1 MTAAHRL
8 VAGTPAT
15 ATPAT
20 DTLVIGAGAAGLF
33 AALRA
38 AEHGSVIVLEAG
50 PDAGNPLPGW
60 ALHDYALPAA
70 YYHRYTDLDTGKV
83 MPQGR
88 GLGGGSTVN
97 SAAALRGQPWCY
109 DSWGVPGWG
118 WADILPALKAIESDQ
133 QYAGRPYHGDAGLI
147 PVTRLAPGPLD
158 EAVFDWCRAAGYPEI
173 EDHNAPGALGHAM
186 WTTNRRDGGRWGT
199 WAGVVPAARAAGV
212 DIRPD
217 TTAVRLVFDG
227 ARCRGAEVTAAGTT
241 GGTEVISAGRVIVCA
256 GAYGSP
262 ELLIRSGIGP
272 EHLLAALGVEPVSV
286 LAGVG
291 ANVQD
296 HPWCLLNADVTD
308 PALIEARPV
317 SGALLR
323 YELADPDAEHV
334 EAEIFPW
341 QVRPYDL
348 SSPPATV
355 AFTAALMAP
364 RSRGT
369 FTLTPAGREL
379 HVGMLADDADAA
391 HLASIVRETAA
402 LVDALAKD
410 GLVTVPDGAWWLVED
425 DAALAAACRKAAGT
439 YNHHCGTCRLGEPGD
454 PRTVV
459 GPDLGVLGTTGL
471 AVADSSV
478 IPVIP
483 RANTNLI
490 SMAIGYRAGG
500 GT

>member
-1 MTAAHRL
+1 MTAF
-8 VAGTPAT
+8 
-15 ATPAT
+15 T

-50 PDAGNPLPGW
+50 PDAGNPLPDW
-60 ALHDYALPAA
+60 ALYDYALPPA
-70 YYHRYTDLDTGKV
+70 YYHRYTDLDTGQV

-109 DSWGVPGWG
+109 DSWGVAGWG
-118 WADILPALKAIESDQ
+118 WDDVLPALTAIESDQ
-133 QYAGRPYHGDAGLI
+133 QYADRAYHGDAGLI

-158 EAVFDWCRAAGYPEI
+158 EAVFGWCRTAGYPEI
-173 EDHNAPGALGHAM
+173 EDHNAPGALGCAM

-199 WAGVVPAARAAGV
+199 WAGVVPAARAAGA

-217 TTAVRLVFDG
+217 ITAVRLVFNG
-227 ARCRGAEVTAAGTT
+227 TRCTGAEVAGPGTA
-241 GGTEVISAGRVIVCA
+241 EVITAGRVIVCA

-262 ELLIRSGIGP
+262 ELLLRSGIGP
-272 EHLLAALGVEPVSV
+272 APVLAALGTEPVSV

-296 HPWCLLNADVTD
+296 HPWCLLNVDVTD
-308 PALIEARPV
+308 AALIEARPV

-323 YELADPDAEHV
+323 YELDDPAAEHV

-341 QVRPYDL
+341 QLRPYDL
-348 SSPPATV
+348 ASPPATV

-379 HVGMLADDADAA
+379 RVGLLADDADAA
-391 HLASIVRETAA
+391 HMVSIVRETAA
-402 LVDALAKD
+402 LVDHLAKD
-410 GLVTVPDGAWWLVED
+410 GLVTVPDGAWWQVAD
-425 DAALAAACRKAAGT
+425 DAALAASCRQSAGT
-439 YNHHCGTCRLGEPGD
+439 YNHHSGTCRLGDPGD
-454 PRTVV
+454 ERTVV
-459 GPDLGVLGTTGL
+459 APDLTVLGTTGL
-471 AVADSSV
+471 TVADSSV
-478 IPVIP
+478 LPVIP

-490 SMAIGYRAGG
+490 SMAIGYRAGSG
-500 GT
+500 I

>member
-1 MTAAHRL
+1 MTT
-8 VAGTPAT
+8 VS
-15 ATPAT
+15 
-20 DTLVIGAGAAGLF
+20 DTLVIGAGSAGMF

-38 AEHGSVIVLEAG
+38 AEHGSVTVLEAG
-50 PDAGNPLPGW
+50 PDAGNPLPDW
-60 ALHDYALPAA
+60 ALHDYALPEE
-70 YYHRYTDLDTGKV
+70 YYHRYPDLDTGQV

-109 DSWGVPGWG
+109 DSWGVAGWG
-118 WADILPALKAIESDQ
+118 WADVLPALNAIESDQ
-133 QYAGRPYHGDAGLI
+133 QFAGRPYHGAAGLI

-158 EAVFDWCRAAGYPEI
+158 EAVFGWCLTAGHPAI

-199 WAGVVPAARAAGV
+199 WAGVVPAARDAGV

-217 TTAVRLVFDG
+217 TTAVRLLFDG
-227 ARCRGAEVTAAGTT
+227 TRCTGAEVTGPAAAG
-241 GGTEVISAGRVIVCA
+241 GGATEVIRAGRVIVCA

-262 ELLIRSGIGP
+262 ELLLRSGIGP
-272 EHLLAALGVEPVSV
+272 EPVLAALGTEPVSV

-291 ANVQD
+291 AGVQD
-296 HPWCLLNADVTD
+296 HPWCLLNVDVTD
-308 PALIEARPV
+308 AALIEARPV

-323 YELADPDAEHV
+323 YELADPDAAHV

-341 QVRPYDL
+341 QLRPYDR
-348 SSPPATV
+348 SSPPTTV

-379 HVGMLADDADAA
+379 RTGLLADDADAA
-391 HLASIVRETAA
+391 HMVSIVRETAA
-402 LVDALAKD
+402 LVDSLAKD
-410 GLVTVPDGAWWLVED
+410 GLVTVPDGAWWQVAD
-425 DAALAAACRKAAGT
+425 DAALTAACRRAAGT
-439 YNHHCGTCRLGEPGD
+439 YNHHSGTCRLGDPGD
-454 PRTVV
+454 ERTVV
-459 GPDLGVLGTTGL
+459 APDLTVLGTAGL
-471 AVADSSV
+471 TVADSS
-478 IPVIP
+478 ILPVIP

-490 SMAIGYRAGG
+490 SMAIGYRAGSG
-500 GT
+500 F

>member
-1 MTAAHRL
+1 MT
-8 VAGTPAT
+8 TS
-15 ATPAT
+15 T
-20 DTLVIGAGAAGLF
+20 DTLVIGAGSAGLF

-38 AEHGSVIVLEAG
+38 AQHGSVIAAEAG
-50 PDAGNPLPGW
+50 QDAGNPLPDW
-60 ALHDYALPAA
+60 ALYDYALPEA
-70 YYHRYTDLDTGKV
+70 YYHRYTDADTGQV

-118 WADILPALKAIESDQ
+118 WDDVLPALKAIESDQ
-133 QYAGRPYHGDAGLI
+133 QYADRAYHGDSGLI
-147 PVTRLAPGPLD
+147 PVTRLTPGPLD
-158 EAVFDWCRAAGYPEI
+158 EAVFGWCRAAGYPAT

-217 TTAVRLVFDG
+217 TTALRLVFDG
-227 ARCRGAEVTAAGTT
+227 TRCTGAVITSAGVTGT
-241 GGTEVISAGRVIVCA
+241 GATEVIRAGRVIVCA

-262 ELLIRSGIGP
+262 ELLLRSGIGP
-272 EHLLAALGVEPVSV
+272 EPVLTALGIKPVSV

-296 HPWCLLNADVTD
+296 HPWCLLNVDVTD
-308 PALIEARPV
+308 TALIEARPV

-323 YELADPDAEHV
+323 YELDDPDAEHV

-341 QVRPYDL
+341 QLRPYDL

-379 HVGMLADDADAA
+379 RVGLLADDTDAA
-391 HLASIVRETAA
+391 HMVSIVRETAA
-402 LVDALAKD
+402 LVEALAKD
-410 GLVTVPDGAWWLVED
+410 GLVKVPDGAWWQLAD
-425 DAALAAACRKAAGT
+425 DAALVAACRKAAGT
-439 YNHHCGTCRLGEPGD
+439 YNHHSGTCRLGEPGD
-454 PRTVV
+454 ERTVV
-459 GPDLGVLGTTGL
+459 APDLSVLGTTGL
-471 AVADSSV
+471 TVADSSV
-478 IPVIP
+478 LPVIP

-490 SMAIGYRAGG
+490 SMAIGYRAGSDI
-500 GT
+500 

>member
-1 MTAAHRL
+1 MT
-8 VAGTPAT
+8 TS
-15 ATPAT
+15 T
-20 DTLVIGAGAAGLF
+20 DTLVIGAGSAGLF

-38 AEHGSVIVLEAG
+38 AQHGTVTVLEAG
-50 PDAGNPLPGW
+50 PDGGNPLPDW
-60 ALHDYALPAA
+60 ALHEYALPEE
-70 YYHRYTDLDTGKV
+70 YYHRYPDLDTGQV

-109 DSWGVPGWG
+109 DSWAVAGWG
-118 WADILPALKAIESDQ
+118 WADILPALNAIESDQ
-133 QYAGRPYHGDAGLI
+133 QYPDRAYHGGAGLI

-158 EAVFDWCRAAGYPEI
+158 EAVFGWCRAAGYPGI

-227 ARCRGAEVTAAGTT
+227 TRCTGAEVTGPGTAGPE
-241 GGTEVISAGRVIVCA
+241 GREVIRAGRVIVCA

-262 ELLIRSGIGP
+262 ELLLRSGIGP
-272 EHLLAALGVEPVSV
+272 EPVLAALGIKPVSV

-296 HPWCLLNADVTD
+296 HPWCLLNVDVTD
-308 PALIEARPV
+308 AALIEARPV

-323 YELADPDAEHV
+323 YELADTGAAHV

-341 QVRPYDL
+341 QLRPYDR
-348 SSPPATV
+348 SSPPTTV

-379 HVGMLADDADAA
+379 RTGLLADDADAA
-391 HLASIVRETAA
+391 HMVSIVRETAA
-402 LVDALAKD
+402 LVDDLAKD
-410 GLVTVPDGAWWLVED
+410 GLVTVPDGAWWQVAD
-425 DAALAAACRKAAGT
+425 DAALAAACRQNAGT
-439 YNHHCGTCRLGEPGD
+439 YNHHSGTCRLGDPGD
-454 PRTVV
+454 ERTVV
-459 GPDLGVLGTTGL
+459 APDLTVLGTAGL
-471 AVADSSV
+471 TVADSSV
-478 IPVIP
+478 LPVIP

-490 SMAIGYRAGG
+490 SMALGYRAGSG
-500 GT
+500 F

>member
-1 MTAAHRL
+1 MT
-8 VAGTPAT
+8 TS
-15 ATPAT
+15 T
-20 DTLVIGAGAAGLF
+20 DTLVIGAGSAGLF

-38 AEHGSVIVLEAG
+38 ASGGSVTVLEAG
-50 PDAGNPLPGW
+50 PDAGNPLPDW
-60 ALHDYALPAA
+60 ALHDYVLPDAH
-70 YYHRYTDLDTGKV
+70 YHRYTDLDSGQA

-109 DSWGVPGWG
+109 DSWSVPGWG
-118 WADILPALKAIESDQ
+118 WDDVLPALKAIECDQ
-133 QYAGRPYHGDAGLI
+133 QYADRPYHGGAGLI

-158 EAVFDWCRAAGYPEI
+158 EAVFGWCRDAGYPET

-186 WTTNRRDGGRWGT
+186 WATNRRDGGRWGT

-212 DIRPD
+212 DIRAD

-227 ARCRGAEVTAAGTT
+227 GRCTGAEVASAGTA
-241 GGTEVISAGRVIVCA
+241 GTQVIRAGRVIVCA

-262 ELLIRSGIGP
+262 ELLLRSGIGP
-272 EHLLAALGVEPVSV
+272 ERALAALGVEPVSV
-286 LAGVG
+286 LPGVG

-296 HPWCLLNADVTD
+296 HPWCLLNVDVTD
-308 PALIEARPV
+308 AALIEARPV

-323 YELADPDAEHV
+323 YELADVGANHV

-341 QVRPYDL
+341 QLRPYDL
-348 SSPPATV
+348 SSPPTAV

-364 RSRGT
+364 RTRGT

-379 HVGMLADDADAA
+379 RVGLLADDADAA
-391 HLASIVRETAA
+391 HMVSIVRETAA

-410 GLVTVPDGAWWLVED
+410 GVVAIPDGAWWKVAD
-425 DAALAAACRKAAGT
+425 DDALAAACREVAGT
-439 YNHHCGTCRLGEPGD
+439 YNHHSGTCRLGTPDDE
-454 PRTVV
+454 RTVV
-459 GPDLGVLGTTGL
+459 GPDLGVLGTAGL
-471 AVADSSV
+471 AVADSSI

-490 SMAIGYRAGG
+490 SMAIGYRAGSG
-500 GT
+500 I